1 MADKDLGSIHMVEE
15 KNSDVAATPP
25 VAGTDNGQDLAVDA
39 EPKEER
45 TTAKAWLCIAFLTLS
60 FGAPFWAVPTTAAI
74 SAQLL
79 TSLGSAELAAWVIP
93 SVTTAATVTILLF
106 GVTSD
111 LFGRRN
117 FLLLSCVF
125 GAVGYIVCARATTT
139 GMLIGG
145 LVLLGCA
152 GGVSGVALI
161 AVPELIVNKYRHIGV
176 VLADAIV
183 YIFIIIGPVVGRYT
197 IIGGGEKWRWLYWA
211 GMIAQVIT
219 FVGLACLYFP
229 PAHPRGIPYGEALR
243 GLDWIGGFLF
253 TAGAVP
259 VLVGIVNTTY
269 MNSTDPRVLAPLLG
283 GLAFIIAFGFWETFA
298 KIKYPFCPRE
308 IFASHKG
315 REFTVPFCLTFIVVG
330 FFYSCSIIYP
340 TMLNAFYIDATT
352 PVSTQLL
359 LTLPSTVPLPVGA
372 LILTYFGRKIGH
384 WKWTML
390 GSVVSMVLWGA
401 LLALI
406 TPYNKGMMIAFVA
419 LNQLSYGWAAYLSVT
434 YTQLG
439 VSQEN
444 LGISGGLAG
453 TARYAGGAVAS
464 AAFSSAI
471 NHGIISH
478 LPKLVP
484 AAALAAGLPESL
496 LEQVV
501 AAASSGAAA
510 LQAIPGVSDD
520 VVVAVTDAYKWCV
533 AYGLRNAAFASLAF
547 GVVGIVLCFFL
558 EDITPKMNDK
568 IEIFLENDALA
579 DKNKYH

>member
-1 MADKDLGSIHMVEE
+1 MTDKDIGSIHMVEE
-15 KNSDVAATPP
+15 KSSDVPATPP
-25 VAGTDNGQDLAVDA
+25 VAATVTDPTVAIEGK
-39 EPKEER
+39 PKEER
-45 TTAKAWLCIAFLTLS
+45 TTAKAWLCICFLTMS

-74 SAQLL
+74 SSQLL
-79 TSLGSAELAAWVIP
+79 TSLGSAELSAWVIP

-111 LFGRRN
+111 LFGRRI

-161 AVPELIVNKYRHIGV
+161 AVPELIANKHRHIGV
-176 VLADAIV
+176 VLVDAVV
-183 YIFIIIGPVVGRYT
+183 YIFIVIGPVVGRYS
-197 IIGGGEKWRWLYWA
+197 IIDEGESERWRYLYWA

-219 FVGLACLYFP
+219 FIGLACLYFP
-229 PAHPRGIPYGEALR
+229 PARPRGVSYKAALR
-243 GLDWIGGFLF
+243 GLDWVGGFLF
-253 TAGAVP
+253 TAGSVP

-269 MNSTDPRVLAPLLG
+269 MSSTDARVLAPLLV
-283 GLAFIIAFGFWETFA
+283 GLAMIIAFGVWETFTTVP
-298 KIKYPFCPRE
+298 YPFCPRD

-315 REFTVPFCLTFIVVG
+315 REFSVPFCLTFIVVG

-340 TMLNAFYIDATT
+340 TMLI
-352 PVSTQLL
+352 
-359 LTLPSTVPLPVGA
+359 PLPVGA
-372 LILTYFGRKIGH
+372 MLLTAFGRKIGH

-390 GSVVSMVLWGA
+390 ASVVSMVLWGA

-406 TPYNKGMMIAFVA
+406 TPYNKGLMIAFVA

-439 VSQEN
+439 VAQEN

-471 NHGIISH
+471 NHGIQTRMPQLI
-478 LPKLVP
+478 P
-484 AAALAAGLPESL
+484 AAAVTAGLPNEL
-496 LEQVV
+496 VEQVV
-501 AAASSGAAA
+501 AAAPGGAAA
-510 LQAIPGVSDD
+510 LEAIPGVSDE
-520 VVVAVTDAYKWCV
+520 VVAAVVEAYKWCV
-533 AYGLRNAAFASLAF
+533 ANGLRNAAFASLAF